1 MRVLIVGGV
10 AGGGSTAARL
20 RRLDEEAE
28 IILFERGEYISFANC
43 GLPYYIGGVIE
54 ERENLL
60 VVKPELMKNRFN
72 IDVRVKSEVV
82 EIDPQ
87 EKKAV
92 VLDHR
97 NNNRY
102 TLSYDKLVL
111 SPGASPIR
119 PPLPGINSSRIYT
132 LRNIPDTDAIVNELE
147 NGKVK
152 RAVVIGG
159 GFIGLEMVEN
169 LHHRGLQVSLVEMAP
184 QVMAPLDYEMA
195 AIIHQHLKVKQIPF
209 FLKDGVKGF
218 EENKTGIVT
227 TLESGRTIEADMV
240 VLAIGVRPEVK
251 LAKDAGLETARGI
264 IVNEKMETSDP
275 DIYAIGDAVE
285 VQHLVC
291 GTRTLIPLAWPA
303 NKQGRIV
310 ADRICGLDSVYRGSQ
325 GTAIAKVFDLTVA
338 STGCNEKNL
347 QDKDIDYGV
356 SFTHSAHH
364 AGYYPGAIPMSIKL
378 IFDNKDGRVLGAQ
391 IVGIE
396 GVDKRID
403 VLAVAIRNRMTVFD
417 LEELELAYAPPYSSA
432 KDPVIMA
439 GFVAANIM
447 RGAFKP
453 IQWHEIAEK
462 QANKG
467 WLLDVRT
474 REEFELGTIE
484 GSTNIPVDELRER
497 INEIPT
503 DLPIIVFCQVG
514 LRGYVAC
521 RILEQHG
528 KEVYNLSGGYKTWHF
543 TTLKQSNEDIYAT
556 DKVEVDDLIVASSG
570 SAPSSEADF
579 TVDACGLQCPG
590 PVMQLF
596 QKIKTMESGQ
606 TVQISATDPGFA
618 GDIRVWSERTGNRL
632 LSLDSEKGVITARL
646 RKGVAKETK
655 GLTAGG
661 SDKTIVFF
669 SGDFD
674 KAMAAFI
681 IANTAAS
688 MGKKVTIFFTFWGL
702 NLLRRPKKVRRLK
715 KTFMEKMFA
724 RMMPRGSKKFKLSRM
739 NMGGMG
745 TRLMKRIMR
754 RKNVNSLEELMG
766 VAKMNGVRL
775 VACQMTMDIMG
786 LKKEE
791 LIDGVE
797 TGGAASYL
805 GAAEQSNVNL
815 FI

>member
-10 AGGGSTAARL
+10 AGGGSAAARL
-20 RRLDEEAE
+20 RRLDEQAE

-60 VVKPELMKNRFN
+60 VVKPELMKERFN
-72 IDVRVKSEVV
+72 IDVRIKSEVV
-82 EIDPQ
+82 AIDPKA
-87 EKKAV
+87 KKAEI
-92 VLDHR
+92 LDHR

-102 TLSYDKLVL
+102 SLTYDKLVL

-119 PPLPGINSSRIYT
+119 PPLPGINSPRIFT
-132 LRNIPDTDAIVNELE
+132 LRNIPDTDAIMQELE
-147 NGKVK
+147 GGKVS

-195 AIIHQHLKVKQIPF
+195 AIVHQHMKVKQIPF

-218 EENKTGIVT
+218 EDTRDGIIT

-240 VLAIGVRPEVK
+240 VLAIGVRPEVQ

-285 VQHLVC
+285 VEHLVC
-291 GTRTLIPLAWPA
+291 GSRTLIPLAWPA

-338 STGCNEKNL
+338 ATGCNEKNL
-347 QDKDIDYGV
+347 KDKDIDYGV

-378 IFDNKDGRVLGAQ
+378 IFDRKDGRVLGAQ

-403 VLAVAIRNRMTVFD
+403 VVATAIRARMTVFD

-439 GFVAANIM
+439 GFVAANIL
-447 RGAFKP
+447 RGDLKP
-453 IQWHEIAEK
+453 VQWHEVAEK
-462 QANKG
+462 QQQGA

-484 GSTNIPVDELRER
+484 GSTNIPVDELRAR
-497 INEIPT
+497 IREVPT

-543 TTLKQSNEDIYAT
+543 TTLKQSNDDIY
-556 DKVEVDDLIVASSG
+556 DMDRVEVDDLIMASAG
-570 SAPSSEADF
+570 SAPDAAADF

-596 QKIKTMESGQ
+596 QRVKSMESGQ

-618 GDIRVWSERTGNRL
+618 GDIRVWCERTGNQL
-632 LSLDSEKGVITARL
+632 LALTSEKGVISARI
-646 RKGVAKETK
+646 RKGVAKDGK
-655 GLTAGG
+655 ALASGG
-661 SDKTIVFF
+661 TDKTIVFF

-702 NLLRRPKKVRRLK
+702 NLLRRPKRVRRLR
-715 KTFMEKMFA
+715 KTFMERAFA
-724 RMMPRGSKKFKLSRM
+724 RMMPRGSGKFKLSRM
-739 NMGGMG
+739 NMAGIG
-745 TRLMKRIMR
+745 TGLMKRIMR
-754 RKNVNSLEELMG
+754 KKNVHSLEELIG
-766 VAKMNGVRL
+766 VARMNGVRL